1 MRKEEKEQREKNLQ
15 ELCMKMKAADTMNR
29 NDPDPAVRRGAFD
42 ATLLRDFVEAQ
53 SAVKEIEKEIETQG

>member
-1 MRKEEKEQREKNLQ
+1 MNMKE
-15 ELCMKMKAADTMNR
+15 ADTMNS

-42 ATLLRDFVEAQ
+42 ATLLRAFVEAQ